1 MWSTC
6 FMGRHCGWTC
16 ELSKRPSNICCIFG
30 AGQNGTFL
38 PFDILQ
44 QASTHLHGRSK
55 YLSGV
60 AVDWYSINIVFWN
73 IFFFTKLAVTEGQ
86 GQIICS
92 QKVGWVRDDSDL
104 SYLRSPEVLTD
115 KVTII
120 KAEIRPQED
129 DNDWAKVFKSGIV
142 HQGSGPTLAYLSAVT
157 RASHYQ
163 EILTDSHY
171 QDWKPAARSMI
182 WYEIQAAL
190 SLLSTRQTWCNLWSL
205 YNTR

>member
-92 QKVGWVRDDSDL
+92 QKVGWVRDDFDL

-115 KVTII
+115 VVAI
-120 KAEIRPQED
+120 KTEIRPQED

-142 HQGSGPTLAYLSAVT
+142 HQGSDPTYPQSPGHLTIKGFSLIVT
-157 RASHYQ
+157 IKTESRPQ
-163 EILTDSHY
+163 EAWYDMKF
-171 QDWKPAARSMI
+171 KP
-182 WYEIQAAL
+182 
-190 SLLSTRQTWCNLWSL
+190 L
-205 YNTR
+205 YHF